1 MLAYQHAYHAGNI
14 ADVHKHV
21 VLNALLA
28 RLHAKASAITCVD
41 THAGRGIY
49 PLDAKETQRG
59 GEYVTGVLPLWEQR
73 QALSTRSPVLKAW
86 LDDIASLNPHEA
98 LTCYPG
104 SPWWFGHSLRDQDT
118 LSLFELHPG
127 EVKHLEE
134 ARDTLPRNIHVT
146 YGDGPETLMSQ
157 LPFPTPRLCVLIDP
171 SYEIK
176 SEYVQVADVLAATA
190 QKVRHA
196 IVVIWYPLLPEGRH
210 HALLERIV
218 DYDIH
223 KVWKSELVFR
233 DPAAGRG
240 MYGSGLLMLNLPWQ
254 LDSILDNAFGIIA
267 ACYGE
272 QASHHSG
279 WLVEE

>member
-1 MLAYQHAYHAGNI
+1 MLAYQHAYHAGNV
-14 ADVHKHV
+14 ADVHKHIA
-21 VLNALLA
+21 LNALLA

-59 GEYVTGVLPLWEQR
+59 GEYVTGVLPLWAQR
-73 QALSTRSPVLKAW
+73 QALSSRSPALKAW
-86 LDDIASLNPHEA
+86 LDDIASLNPQEA

-134 ARDTLPRNIHVT
+134 AREALPHNVHVT
-146 YGDGPETLMSQ
+146 YGDGPETLISQ

-176 SEYVQVADVLAATA
+176 SEYAQMADVLAATA

-196 IVVIWYPLLPEGRH
+196 IVAIWYPLLPEGRH
-210 HALLERIV
+210 QALLERVV
-218 DYDIH
+218 DYDIR
-223 KVWKSELVFR
+223 KVWRSELVFR

-240 MYGSGLLMLNLPWQ
+240 MYGSGLLMLNPPWQ
-254 LDSILDNAFGIIA
+254 LDSILDDAFGIIA

-272 QASHHSG
+272 QASHRSG
-279 WLVEE
+279 WLIEE

>member
-1 MLAYQHAYHAGNI
+1 MLAYQHAYHAGNV
-14 ADVHKHV
+14 ADVHKHIA
-21 VLNALLA
+21 LNALLA

-59 GEYVTGVLPLWEQR
+59 GEYVTGVLPLWAQR
-73 QALSTRSPVLKAW
+73 QALSSRSPALKAW
-86 LDDIASLNPHEA
+86 LDDIASLNPQEA

-134 ARDTLPRNIHVT
+134 AREALPHNVHVT
-146 YGDGPETLMSQ
+146 YGDGPETLISQ

-176 SEYVQVADVLAATA
+176 SEYAQMADVLAATA

-196 IVVIWYPLLPEGRH
+196 IVAIWYPLLPEGRH
-210 HALLERIV
+210 QALLERVV
-218 DYDIH
+218 DYDIR
-223 KVWKSELVFR
+223 KVWQSELVFR

-240 MYGSGLLMLNLPWQ
+240 MYGSGLLMLNPPWQ
-254 LDSILDNAFGIIA
+254 LDSILDDAFGIIA

-272 QASHHSG
+272 QASHRSG

>member
-1 MLAYQHAYHAGNI
+1 MLAYQHAYHAGNV

-21 VLNALLA
+21 ALNALLA
-28 RLHAKASAITCVD
+28 RLHAKTSAITCVD

-49 PLDAKETQRG
+49 PLEAKETQRG
-59 GEYVTGVLPLWEQR
+59 GEYVTGVLPLWAQR
-73 QALSTRSPVLKAW
+73 QALSARSPALKTW
-86 LDDIASLNPHEA
+86 LDDIALLNPQEA

-127 EVKHLEE
+127 EVMHLEE
-134 ARDTLPRNIHVT
+134 AREALPHNVHVT
-146 YGDGPETLMSQ
+146 YGDGPETLISQ

-176 SEYVQVADVLAATA
+176 SEYAQMADVLAATA

-196 IVVIWYPLLPEGRH
+196 IVAIWYPLLPEGRH
-210 HALLERIV
+210 QALLERVV
-218 DYDIH
+218 DYDIR
-223 KVWKSELVFR
+223 KVWRSELVFR
-233 DPAAGRG
+233 DPTAGRG
-240 MYGSGLLMLNLPWQ
+240 MYGSGLLMLNPPWQ
-254 LDSILDNAFGIIA
+254 LDSILDDAFGIIA

-272 QASHHSG
+272 QASHRSG

>member
-1 MLAYQHAYHAGNI
+1 MLAYQHAYHAGNV
-14 ADVHKHV
+14 ADVHKHIA
-21 VLNALLA
+21 LNALLA

-59 GEYVTGVLPLWEQR
+59 GEYVTGVLPLWAQR
-73 QALSTRSPVLKAW
+73 QALSSRSPALKAW
-86 LDDIASLNPHEA
+86 LDDIASLNPQEA

-134 ARDTLPRNIHVT
+134 AREALPHNVHVT
-146 YGDGPETLMSQ
+146 YGDGPETLISQ

-176 SEYVQVADVLAATA
+176 SEYAQMADVLAATA

-196 IVVIWYPLLPEGRH
+196 IVAIWYPLLPEGRH
-210 HALLERIV
+210 QALLERVV
-218 DYDIH
+218 DYDIR
-223 KVWKSELVFR
+223 KVWRSELVFR

-240 MYGSGLLMLNLPWQ
+240 MYGSGLLMLNPPWQ
-254 LDSILDNAFGIIA
+254 LDSILDDAFGIIA

-272 QASHHSG
+272 QASHRSG